1 MGPLLFLLFINDMPY
16 SLTKVKVNV
25 YADDTSLTYSDVKLD
40 NVTQEINANLE
51 ELKEWLQ
58 GNKLS
63 LNIDK
68 TTSMIIGTKRKLT
81 DENGENL
88 LPNFTL
94 DGETIQHKNATK
106 YLGVQIDN
114 QLKWKDHISKVSSK
128 VVRAIGYIKYARKF
142 LPRETLR
149 MLYLGL
155 VEPHFRYCCA
165 VWGSCGT
172 VLRQEIEKLQN
183 RAVRIITFSPYNAQA
198 SPLLKHLKL
207 PSIQDMIQQETVGIY
222 KAINNQAP
230 EYLSVLFNR
239 VSVMTG
245 RTIRNAN
252 INLTPPLPTI
262 VLHTEGPCFGIT
274 CRQKENLQN
283 LMIHS
288 KTDLKKQQHL
298 SVDVNLA

>member
-1 MGPLLFLLFINDMPY
+1 MPY

-40 NVTQEINANLE
+40 NVPQVINSELE

-94 DGETIQHKNATK
+94 DGETIHHKNATK

-114 QLKWKDHISKVSSK
+114 QLKWKDHISQVSSK

-155 VEPHFRYCCA
+155 VEPHFRYCCS

-172 VLRQEIEKLQN
+172 VLRQKIEKLQ
-183 RAVRIITFSPYNAQA
+183 
-198 SPLLKHLKL
+198 
-207 PSIQDMIQQETVGIY
+207 
-222 KAINNQAP
+222 
-230 EYLSVLFNR
+230 
-239 VSVMTG
+239 
-245 RTIRNAN
+245 
-252 INLTPPLPTI
+252 
-262 VLHTEGPCFGIT
+262 
-274 CRQKENLQN
+274 
-283 LMIHS
+283 
-288 KTDLKKQQHL
+288 KQGCKNH
-298 SVDVNLA
+298 NF